1 MTDTIG
7 AMRARVTL
15 KRPTRVADEI
25 GGAALMWVNAGDAWA
40 EISAGAASESADY
53 DDAPSIAAVIVRINR
68 RDDVRARW
76 RVVWGARALR
86 VVGVRDE
93 GAPRIDLICE
103 EEIL

>member
-1 MTDTIG
+1 MSDAIG

-25 GGAALMWVNAGDAWA
+25 GGAALMWGSAGDAWA

-53 DDAPSIAAVIVRINR
+53 DSAPAVAAFTVRINR

-76 RVVWGARALR
+76 RIVWGARVLR

-93 GAPRIDLICE
+93 GEARIDLICE